1 MYSFHTW
8 LQDLEDQVRDQDQ
21 ILELYQGL
29 DQDLDQEPDQD
40 LDQEPDQILD
50 QELDLNLDQGFVAE
64 PQDELLCILF
74 MGTSCWNPTI
84 QS

>member
-8 LQDLEDQVRDQDQ
+8 LQDLEDQVRDQ
-21 ILELYQGL
+21 
-29 DQDLDQEPDQD
+29 
-40 LDQEPDQILD
+40 DQILD

-74 MGTSCWNPTI
+74 IELLYWKQNERTTS
-84 QS
+84 